1 MAAFVPA
8 AAFAQPQQSAA
19 APPPA
24 VPMSDLDVVTTYF
37 APRQPMIAMFQNSCS
52 TLFRRRL
59 ETFPDEIAIERE
71 VPGIHDVMVKSIADH
86 CLAHMEPM
94 TDTLLDKVRAR
105 IASYLT
111 PEEIRRFAANFRFA
125 AEEMTA
131 VQVKLRDGET
141 AEAAARRGVAEVERD
156 NARFNRVAQALS
168 RAPGG
173 TALLEKIAALSK
185 LLETDQKTE
194 WAPVMNPAITAA
206 MNSARKAG
214 NAFAVSKGHDPV
226 YIVD

>member
-1 MAAFVPA
+1 
-8 AAFAQPQQSAA
+8 
-19 APPPA
+19 
-24 VPMSDLDVVTTYF
+24 MSDLDVVTTYL
-37 APRQPMIAMFQNSCS
+37 APRQPMITMFQNSCS

-71 VPGIHDVMVKSIADH
+71 VPGIHDVMVQNIADH

-94 TDTLLDKVRAR
+94 IDALLDKVRAR

-111 PEEIRRFAANFRFA
+111 PEEIKRFAANFRFA

-131 VQVKLRDGET
+131 IQVELRDGET
-141 AEAAARRGVAEVERD
+141 AEAAARRGIAQVKRD
-156 NARFNRVAQALS
+156 NARFDRVALALT

-173 TALLEKIAALSK
+173 TALLEKITALSK
-185 LLETDQKTE
+185 VLETDQKTE
-194 WAPVMNPAITAA
+194 WAPIMNPAIFAA
-206 MNSARKAG
+206 MNGARKAG
-214 NAFAVSKGHDPV
+214 NAYAVSNGHDPV